1 MMKKMIASVLILAG
15 MLGFAGCTDAA
26 PETPDG
32 GVPEA
37 ARISAELPARSPR
50 AVILTYGNEAHYRLD
65 KARDYE
71 AFLDGWLR
79 ITVRCAAIRRWSPS
93 AISLRIPA

>member
-1 MMKKMIASVLILAG
+1 MMKKMIASVLILAA
-15 MLGFAGCTDAA
+15 MHGFARCTDAA

-37 ARISAELPARSPR
+37 ARISAEIPEHSPR

-65 KARDYE
+65 KTLDYE
-71 AFLDGWLR
+71 AFLDWLAAYYGALCGDQ
-79 ITVRCAAIRRWSPS
+79 TVVAS
-93 AISLRIPA
+93 AISLRIPV